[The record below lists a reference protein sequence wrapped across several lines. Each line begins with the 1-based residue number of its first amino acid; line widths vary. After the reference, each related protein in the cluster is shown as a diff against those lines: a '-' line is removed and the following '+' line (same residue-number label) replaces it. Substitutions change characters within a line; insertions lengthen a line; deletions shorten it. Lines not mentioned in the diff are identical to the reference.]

1 MNARTLSRPTF
12 LTGALALAAT
22 RGARAQAAAATLRCS
37 SAPDDDVSSFL
48 HARDAGIF
56 HRAGIEVSIDRAN
69 SGAAVAAAVA
79 GGSIDIGKSSIIS
92 LIAAHGRGLPFV
104 IVAPAAMYDADHP
117 DVAML
122 VAKDQPIKMP
132 RELAGKVVAV
142 PALGDLYTIASNA
155 FVDANGGSWKD
166 IRYVEMPSSSS
177 PEAIAGH
184 RVDAATLA
192 TPALSV
198 ALAAGKVR
206 EFGHPFSAISKH
218 FLRAAWFTT
227 KDYAAKNADTV
238 AKFRRALEQAAAEV
252 NARGSDSVAA
262 LAAFTGQDAQL
273 IAHMPRALA
282 GTTLDLKLV
291 QPTIDAAFRYGA
303 LAATFDAKELLAT

>member
-1 MNARTLSRPTF
+1 MISRPVF
-12 LTGALALAAT
+12 VAGALAAALT
-22 RGARAQAAAATLRCS
+22 PASRAQTLVTLHCS

-48 HARDAGIF
+48 HARDAGLF
-56 HRAGIEVSIDRAN
+56 RRAGLDVAIDRAN

-92 LIAAHGRGLPFV
+92 LIAAHQRGLPFV
-104 IVAPAAMYDADHP
+104 IVAPAGLYDAGHP

-122 VAKDQPIKMP
+122 VAKDQPIRSP

-142 PALGDLYTIASNA
+142 PALGDLYSIASAA
-155 FVDANGGSWKD
+155 FVDAAGGSFKD

-177 PEAIAGH
+177 PEAIASH

-198 ALAAGKVR
+198 ALAAGKTRV
-206 EFGHPFSAISKH
+206 FGRPFSAIAKR

-227 KDYAAKNADTV
+227 KDYAAKNADV
-238 AKFRRALEQAAAEV
+238 VQRFRRAVEAAADEV
-252 NARGSDSVAA
+252 NARPADSVAA

-273 IAHMPRALA
+273 IAHMPRAIA
-282 GTTLDLKLV
+282 GSVLDPRLL

-303 LAATFDAKELLAT
+303 IGASFDAKDLFVSA

>member
-1 MNARTLSRPTF
+1 MNARTLSRPLF
-12 LTGALALAAT
+12 LTAVL
-22 RGARAQAAAATLRCS
+22 AAAATRTAHAQTAPTIRCS

-79 GGSIDIGKSSIIS
+79 GGSLDIGKSSIMS

-104 IVAPAAMYDADHP
+104 IIAPAGMYDADHP

-122 VAKDQPIKMP
+122 VAKDQPIKTP
-132 RELAGKVVAV
+132 RELVGKVVAV

-155 FVDANGGSWKD
+155 FVDASGGSWKD
-166 IRYVEMPSSSS
+166 VRYVEMPSSSS

-206 EFGHPFSAISKH
+206 EFGHPFSAISKR

-227 KDYAAKNADTV
+227 KDYATKNADTV
-238 AKFRRALEQAAAEV
+238 QRFRRALEQAASEV
-252 NARGSDSVAA
+252 NARGSESVAA

-282 GTTLDLKLV
+282 GTSLDIKLL
-291 QPTIDAAFRYGA
+291 QPTIDAAFHYGA
-303 LAATFDAKELLAT
+303 IAATFDAKELLAT